1 MFVILLRGVVTCDT
15 STVQVQPIN
24 RCPNQDDFP
33 TTAEYCYR
41 QDEASPPPSVSESKP
56 LNKSLLVKQLR
67 IKQWLERFNH
77 HSTTTSEMPYTA
89 HSPTSDRN
97 CTHPRSAPAAACA
110 PSTSAPTAY
119 GVNADKTG
127 IYFKHTLINFGSS
140 AVGTLTRTRIE
151 LCNATDREV
160 IVYIGDPTLPFV
172 LLHNE
177 VKIRPRCYVRLPVRF
192 VPILGP
198 RQFTTQL
205 TAQSA
210 DGLYHTMITLTGASH

>member
-1 MFVILLRGVVTCDT
+1 MVTCDT

-33 TTAEYCYR
+33 TTAEYCCR
-41 QDEASPPPSVSESKP
+41 QEEASPLPSVSESKP

-77 HSTTTSEMPYTA
+77 HPNTTSDMPHTA
-89 HSPTSDRN
+89 HPPASD
-97 CTHPRSAPAAACA
+97 HPMVPPRSTLVAASPS
-110 PSTSAPTAY
+110 PSTSTPTAY

-210 DGLYHTMITLTGASH
+210 DGMFHTMITLTGASH